1 MVKKVF
7 LLHGKAQ
14 SGKNYCADIMKALC
28 ETKGEK
34 VLTIAFADWVK
45 DCLRRYYGIEDYKS
59 EWGRSNITHFATD
72 ICRKNDPDIWA
83 RVVATTVKA
92 MESEWDIVLIPDWR
106 FENESEVMERYFPNK
121 VVKVLITR
129 PDVNNVD
136 KMTEKQRE
144 HQSETELD
152 NWENFDYNIL
162 NEYGKLENIYKQLID
177 MIEREEVSFEK
188 KK

>member
-28 ETKGEK
+28 EIKGEK

-45 DCLRRYYGIEDYKS
+45 DCLRRYYGVEDYKS

-106 FENESEVMERYFPNK
+106 FENEAIVMDDYFFGK
-121 VVKVLITR
+121 VVKVNIIR
-129 PDVNNVD
+129 PNREDVDN
-136 KMTEKQRE
+136 MTKNQRE
-144 HQSETELD
+144 HESEINLD
-152 NWENFDYNIL
+152 NFSFFDYNII
-162 NEYGKLENIYKQLID
+162 NDTNDENGLLKQLIE
-177 MIEREEVSFEK
+177 MLEREKER
-188 KK
+188 

>member
-45 DCLRRYYGIEDYKS
+45 DCLRRYYGVEDYKS

-72 ICRKNDPDIWA
+72 TCRKNDPDIWA

-106 FENESEVMERYFPNK
+106 FENEAEVMERYFPNK

-152 NWENFDYNIL
+152 NYHFFDYFVINKTNFEEETLIQL
-162 NEYGKLENIYKQLID
+162 QTIINKEN
-177 MIEREEVSFEK
+177 V
-188 KK
+188 